1 MENIKYHATDGGVF
15 IEGVRDFNP
24 THTFG
29 CGQCF
34 RWDAE
39 SDGSYTGVAFSRA
52 VNISAS
58 DGRIFILGATV
69 DDAKNIWTD
78 YLDLGRDYSMIKK
91 ELLHDENV
99 RRAIEFGAGIRIL
112 NQEKF
117 ECLVSYIISTQ
128 NAIPRIKKIVSKL
141 CGMYGDKIE
150 FSGRTYYS
158 FPTPAQL
165 EGVSADDLEPLH
177 AGYRAAY
184 IADAVQ
190 KVCSGDVD
198 LDRVSALDTAAARK
212 ELLKIKG
219 VGPKVADCTMLFSM
233 KKSDAFPIDV
243 WVQRTMRTLYCGE
256 GANLNMIQAK
266 AAQIFGEYAGIAQQY
281 LFYYA
286 RENAMKR

>member
-1 MENIKYHATDGGVF
+1 MLPFQLHPVGDCALLAEFAQRIAPDIGAAVAALNSRVLTAKLPGVV
-15 IEGVRDFNP
+15 ETVP
-24 THTFG
+24 
-29 CGQCF
+29 
-34 RWDAE
+34 
-39 SDGSYTGVAFSRA
+39 AF
-52 VNISAS
+52 AS
-58 DGRIFILGATV
+58 
-69 DDAKNIWTD
+69 
-78 YLDLGRDYSMIKK
+78 
-91 ELLHDENV
+91 LLITYDP
-99 RRAIEFGAGIRIL
+99 
-112 NQEKF
+112 
-117 ECLVSYIISTQ
+117 LVTEYDT
-128 NAIPRIKKIVSKL
+128 
-141 CGMYGDKIE
+141 
-150 FSGRTYYS
+150 
-158 FPTPAQL
+158 
-165 EGVSADDLEPLH
+165 
-177 AGYRAAY
+177 

>member
-1 MENIKYHATDGGVF
+1 MENTEYQLRDNGVF
-15 IEGVRDFNP
+15 IGGVRDFNP
-24 THTFG
+24 AHTFD

-39 SDGSYTGVAFSRA
+39 SDGSYTGVAYGRA
-52 VNISAS
+52 VNISAA
-58 DGRIFILGATV
+58 DGGIFISGATA
-69 DDAKNIWTD
+69 DDVKNIWAD
-78 YLDLGRDYSMIKK
+78 YLDLSRDYSKIKK
-91 ELLHDENV
+91 ELSHDENV
-99 RRAIEFGAGIRIL
+99 RRAIEFGGGIRIL

-141 CGMYGDKIE
+141 CEMYGDRID

-158 FPTPAQL
+158 FPTPSQL
-165 EGVSADDLEPLH
+165 EGVTADDLEPLH

-190 KVCSGDVD
+190 KVCSGEVN
-198 LDRVSALDTAAARK
+198 LDRVSALGTAAARK

-243 WVQRTMRTLYCGE
+243 WVQRTMRALYCGD

-266 AAQIFGEYAGIAQQY
+266 AAQLFGKYAGIAQQY

-286 RENAMKR
+286 REHAMK